1 MELDDPFPLHLFTKT
16 VRESILDEF
25 SGRNPSARDILSIP
39 EHEWLK
45 VPGMGPKTLTR
56 MYEII
61 VPSGTRRENGGGNG
75 GERWTDTELRV
86 KFHRL
91 ADQHENIQR
100 ELAEMRPELSM
111 IARELRL
118 RVSRASGKYPRD
130 HDC

>member
-16 VRESILDEF
+16 VREAILGEF
-25 SGRNPSARDILSIP
+25 SGRNPSAREVLSIP

-45 VPGMGPKTLTR
+45 VPGMGPKVLAR
-56 MYEII
+56 IYEII
-61 VPSGTRRENGGGNG
+61 VPSGIRTENGDGNG
-75 GERWTDTELRV
+75 GERWTDTELRIKV
-86 KFHRL
+86 DRL
-91 ADQHENIQR
+91 ADQHESLQR
-100 ELAEMRPELSM
+100 ELAEMRPELSK